1 MNFWKSLYICSVKS
15 RQSLSNQTAG
25 YCFYMTPIPTDLN
38 HFDGRRFN
46 SYSNYFTKQFGGRVQ
61 KISIDAGFSCPNRD
75 GKIST
80 GGCTFCSND
89 AFNPSYCRPEKSI
102 KQQIEEGIKF
112 HQRRY
117 RRANKYLAYFQP
129 FSNTYKPLE
138 ELKRIYAEAL
148 EPIDSRQHTAQR
160 RNDMDSKAEETPEII
175 GIVIGTRPD
184 LVDEALLQYLN
195 EIQKTHYVMLEYG
208 VESVYD
214 ETLKRVNRGH
224 DFATAERAI
233 HITADYGIPCG
244 AHFIFG
250 LPGESKT
257 MMLDAADV
265 ISQLPLT
272 TVKFHQLQIFKGT
285 KMAEE
290 YLEHPD
296 HFHLFDLEEY
306 IDFVIDFAERLNPDI
321 VIERFAGE
329 VPPRYLVSEPWMK
342 LRYDE
347 VLSRIE
353 KRMEERD
360 TWQGKTFIQF
370 FHATP

>member
-1 MNFWKSLYICSVKS
+1 M
-15 RQSLSNQTAG
+15 
-25 YCFYMTPIPTDLN
+25 
-38 HFDGRRFN
+38 
-46 SYSNYFTKQFGGRVQ
+46 
-61 KISIDAGFSCPNRD
+61 
-75 GKIST
+75 
-80 GGCTFCSND
+80 
-89 AFNPSYCRPEKSI
+89 
-102 KQQIEEGIKF
+102 
-112 HQRRY
+112 
-117 RRANKYLAYFQP
+117 
-129 FSNTYKPLE
+129 E
-138 ELKRIYAEAL
+138 ELKRIYEQAL
-148 EPIDSRQHTAQR
+148 EGIDSIPALSIA
-160 RNDMDSKAEETPEII
+160 RNDMPSKPQIV

-195 EIQKTHYVMLEYG
+195 EIHKTHYVMLEYG

-233 HITADYGIPCG
+233 RMTAEYGIPCG

-250 LPGESKT
+250 LPRETKA
-257 MMLDAADV
+257 MMLDAADI

-285 KMAEE
+285 TMAEE
-290 YLEHPD
+290 YLEHPE

-306 IDFVIDFAERLNPDI
+306 AERLNPDI

-329 VPPRYLVSEPWMK
+329 VPPRYLISEPWMK

-353 KRMEERD
+353 KRMEERN
-360 TWQGKTFIQF
+360 TWQGKRFL
-370 FHATP
+370 ATIA

>member
-1 MNFWKSLYICSVKS
+1 
-15 RQSLSNQTAG
+15 
-25 YCFYMTPIPTDLN
+25 MTYPWGDN
-38 HFDGRRFN
+38 RRFN

-80 GGCTFCSND
+80 GGCTFCSNE

-102 KQQIEEGIKF
+102 KQQIEEGIEF

-138 ELKRIYAEAL
+138 ELEGIYQQA
-148 EPIDSRQHTAQR
+148 
-160 RNDMDSKAEETPEII
+160 MDVPEIA

-184 LVDEALLQYLN
+184 LIDGNILQYLN
-195 EIQKTHYVMLEYG
+195 EIQKMHYVMLEYG

-214 ETLKRVNRGH
+214 ATLKRVNRGH

-233 HITADYGIPCG
+233 RMTADNGIPCG

-250 LPGESKT
+250 LPGETKT
-257 MMLDAADV
+257 MMLDAADI

-272 TVKFHQLQIFKGT
+272 TVKFHQLQIFNGT

-290 YLEHPD
+290 YLEHPE

-353 KRMEERD
+353 KRMEERN
-360 TWQGKTFIQF
+360 TWQGKTIQKPQN
-370 FHATP
+370 ASAS

>member
-1 MNFWKSLYICSVKS
+1 
-15 RQSLSNQTAG
+15 
-25 YCFYMTPIPTDLN
+25 MTYPWGDN
-38 HFDGRRFN
+38 RRFN
-46 SYSNYFTKQFGGRVQ
+46 SYSNYFSKQFGGRVQ

-75 GKIST
+75 GIISM
-80 GGCTFCSND
+80 GGCTFCSNE
-89 AFNPSYCRPEKSI
+89 AFNPSYCRPEKPI
-102 KQQIEEGIKF
+102 KQQIEEGIAF

-138 ELKRIYAEAL
+138 ELKDIYAQAL
-148 EPIDSRQHTAQR
+148 ES
-160 RNDMDSKAEETPEII
+160 PEIT

-184 LVDEALLQYLN
+184 LIDEALLQYLN
-195 EIQKTHYVMLEYG
+195 EIQRTHYVMLEYG

-224 DFATAERAI
+224 DSAAAEKAI
-233 HITADYGIPCG
+233 QLTADYGIPCG

-250 LPGESKT
+250 LPGETKA
-257 MMLDAADV
+257 MMLDAADI

-285 KMAEE
+285 TMAEE
-290 YLEHPD
+290 YLEYPE

-306 IDFVIDFAERLNPDI
+306 IDFVIDFAERLNPKI

-347 VLSRIE
+347 VLAKIE
-353 KRMEERD
+353 KRMEERQ
-360 TWQGKTFIQF
+360 TWQGRCYHGILL
-370 FHATP
+370 

>member
-1 MNFWKSLYICSVKS
+1 MSYPWGDN
-15 RQSLSNQTAG
+15 
-25 YCFYMTPIPTDLN
+25 
-38 HFDGRRFN
+38 RRFN

-80 GGCTFCSND
+80 GGCTFCSNA

-102 KQQIEEGIKF
+102 RQQIEEGIEF
-112 HQRRY
+112 HQKRY
-117 RRANKYLAYFQP
+117 RRANQYLAYFQP
-129 FSNTYKPLE
+129 FSNTYKPLA
-138 ELKRIYAEAL
+138 ELKRIYSEAL
-148 EPIDSRQHTAQR
+148 EVPSIL
-160 RNDMDSKAEETPEII
+160 

-184 LVDEALLQYLN
+184 LIDEAILQHLN

-224 DFATAERAI
+224 NFATAERAI
-233 HITADYGIPCG
+233 RMTADYGIPCG

-250 LPGESKT
+250 LPGECKE
-257 MMLDAADV
+257 MMLCAAEV
-265 ISQLPLT
+265 ISRLPLT

-285 KMAEE
+285 KMADE
-290 YLEHPD
+290 YIQHPE

-329 VPPRYLVSEPWMK
+329 VPPRFLVSEPWMK

-347 VLSRIE
+347 VLNRIE
-353 KRMEERD
+353 KQMEERE
-360 TWQGKTFIQF
+360 TWQGRMYQEK
-370 FHATP
+370 

>member
-1 MNFWKSLYICSVKS
+1 MIYFWGD
-15 RQSLSNQTAG
+15 N
-25 YCFYMTPIPTDLN
+25 
-38 HFDGRRFN
+38 RRFN
-46 SYSNYFTKQFGGRVQ
+46 SYSRYFAKQFGGRVQ

-80 GGCTFCSND
+80 GGCTFCSNE

-102 KQQIEEGIKF
+102 KQQIEEGIEF
-112 HQRRY
+112 HRRRY
-117 RRANKYLAYFQP
+117 RRAIQYLAYFQP

-138 ELKRIYAEAL
+138 ELKDIYNQAFEAIDSPLPACTCRNGMAPKAL
-148 EPIDSRQHTAQR
+148 E
-160 RNDMDSKAEETPEII
+160 KPEII

-184 LVDEALLQYLN
+184 LIDEGILQYLC
-195 EIQKTHYVMLEYG
+195 EIQKMHYVMLEYG

-214 ETLKRVNRGH
+214 DTLKRVNRGH
-224 DFATAERAI
+224 DFATAEKAI
-233 HITADYGIPCG
+233 RMTADYGIPCG

-257 MMLDAADV
+257 MMLDAADI

-290 YLEHPD
+290 YLQHPEI
-296 HFHLFDLEEY
+296 FHLFDLEEY

-353 KRMEERD
+353 KRMEERG
-360 TWQGKTFIQF
+360 TWQGKNVQV
-370 FHATP
+370 

>member
-1 MNFWKSLYICSVKS
+1 
-15 RQSLSNQTAG
+15 
-25 YCFYMTPIPTDLN
+25 MTYPWGDK
-38 HFDGRRFN
+38 RRFN
-46 SYSNYFTKQFGGRVQ
+46 SYSRYFAKQFGGRVQ

-75 GKIST
+75 GKISM
-80 GGCTFCSND
+80 GGCTFCSNE
-89 AFNPSYCRPEKSI
+89 AFNPSYCRPEKSV
-102 KQQIEEGIKF
+102 KQQIEEGIEF

-129 FSNTYKPLE
+129 FSNTYKPIE
-138 ELKRIYAEAL
+138 ELKCIYQQAL
-148 EPIDSRQHTAQR
+148 DI
-160 RNDMDSKAEETPEII
+160 PEIA

-184 LVDEALLQYLN
+184 LIDEDVLQYLGK
-195 EIQKTHYVMLEYG
+195 IQKTHYVILEYG

-224 DFATAERAI
+224 DFATAEKALRM
-233 HITADYGIPCG
+233 TADYGIPCG

-265 ISQLPLT
+265 ISHLPLT

-290 YLEHPD
+290 YQAHPEA
-296 HFHLFDLEEY
+296 FHLFDLEEY
-306 IDFVIDFAERLNPDI
+306 INFVIDFAERLNPEI

-329 VPPRYLVSEPWMK
+329 VPPRFLVSEPWMK

-347 VLSRIE
+347 VLTRIE
-353 KRMEERD
+353 KRMEEWD
-360 TWQGKTFIQF
+360 TWQGRLFQ
-370 FHATP
+370 H

>member
-1 MNFWKSLYICSVKS
+1 MD
-15 RQSLSNQTAG
+15 
-25 YCFYMTPIPTDLN
+25 PIPTYMN

-46 SYSNYFTKQFGGRVQ
+46 SYSNYFKKQFGGRVQ

-102 KQQIEEGIKF
+102 KQQIEEGIEF

-117 RRANKYLAYFQP
+117 RRASKYLAYFQP

-138 ELKRIYAEAL
+138 ELKKIYAEAL
-148 EPIDSRQHTAQR
+148 GPIDSIHPHPYT
-160 RNDMDSKAEETPEII
+160 RNDMGSEAIETPRVI

-195 EIQKTHYVMLEYG
+195 EIQQTHYVMLEYG

-224 DFATAERAI
+224 GFATAERAI
-233 HITADYGIPCG
+233 RMTADYGIPCG

-257 MMLDAADV
+257 MMLDTAAV
-265 ISQLPLT
+265 ISLLPLT

-285 KMAEE
+285 AMTEE
-290 YLEHPD
+290 YHEHPE

-360 TWQGKTFIQF
+360 TWQGRLYQPI
-370 FHATP
+370 

>member
-1 MNFWKSLYICSVKS
+1 
-15 RQSLSNQTAG
+15 
-25 YCFYMTPIPTDLN
+25 MTPIPTDLN
-38 HFDGRRFN
+38 HFDNRHFN
-46 SYSNYFTKQFGGRVQ
+46 SYSSYFKRQFGGRVQ

-80 GGCTFCSND
+80 GGCTFCSNA
-89 AFNPSYCRPEKSI
+89 AFNPSYCKPEKSI
-102 KQQIEEGIKF
+102 RQQIEEGIVF

-117 RRANKYLAYFQP
+117 RRASKYLAYFQP

-138 ELKRIYAEAL
+138 ELKGIYQQAL
-148 EPIDSRQHTAQR
+148 EI
-160 RNDMDSKAEETPEII
+160 PEIT

-184 LVDEALLQYLN
+184 LVDEHILQYLS
-195 EIQKTHYVMLEYG
+195 EIRQTHYVMLEYG

-214 ETLKRVNRGH
+214 ETLLRVNRGH

-233 HITADYGIPCG
+233 RLTAQYGIPCG

-265 ISQLPLT
+265 ISRLPLT
-272 TVKFHQLQIFKGT
+272 TVKFHQLQIFKDT

-290 YLEHPD
+290 YQQHPE
-296 HFHLFDLEEY
+296 HFHLFDLGEY
-306 IDFVIDFAERLNPDI
+306 IDFVIDFAERLNPAI

-347 VLSRIE
+347 VLNRIE
-353 KRMEERD
+353 KRMEDRD
-360 TWQGKTFIQF
+360 TWQGKFWR
-370 FHATP
+370 

>member
-1 MNFWKSLYICSVKS
+1 MVYPW
-15 RQSLSNQTAG
+15 G
-25 YCFYMTPIPTDLN
+25 DE
-38 HFDGRRFN
+38 RRFN
-46 SYSNYFTKQFGGRVQ
+46 SYSRYFAKQFGGRVQ
-61 KISIDAGFSCPNRD
+61 KISVDAGFSCPNRD

-80 GGCTFCSND
+80 GGCTFCCNE
-89 AFNPSYCRPEKSI
+89 AFNPSYCRPGKSI
-102 KQQIEEGIKF
+102 KQQIEEGIEF

-138 ELKRIYAEAL
+138 ELKGIYSQAFEA
-148 EPIDSRQHTAQR
+148 IDSQLPTSPH
-160 RNDMDSKAEETPEII
+160 RNDMTSKALGKPEIV

-184 LVDEALLQYLN
+184 LIDEDILHHLC
-195 EIQKTHYVMLEYG
+195 EIQKSHYVMLEYG

-214 ETLKRVNRGH
+214 ETLKRINRGH
-224 DFATAERAI
+224 DFATAEKAI
-233 HITADYGIPCG
+233 RMTADYGIPCG

-250 LPGESKT
+250 LPGESKA

-265 ISQLPLT
+265 ISRLPLT

-285 KMAEE
+285 MMAEE
-290 YLEHPD
+290 YLEHPE

-347 VLSRIE
+347 VLNRIE

-360 TWQGKTFIQF
+360 SWQGKRLSV
-370 FHATP
+370 

>member
-1 MNFWKSLYICSVKS
+1 MVYSW
-15 RQSLSNQTAG
+15 G
-25 YCFYMTPIPTDLN
+25 DE
-38 HFDGRRFN
+38 RRFN
-46 SYSNYFTKQFGGRVQ
+46 SYSRYFAKQFGGRVQ

-102 KQQIEEGIKF
+102 KQQIVEGIEF

-138 ELKRIYAEAL
+138 ELKSIYEQAFEA
-148 EPIDSRQHTAQR
+148 IDSLLPTYQC
-160 RNDMDSKAEETPEII
+160 RNDMAPKALEEPKII

-184 LVDEALLQYLN
+184 IVDNCILQLLS
-195 EIQKTHYVMLEYG
+195 EIQKAHYVMLEYG

-214 ETLKRVNRGH
+214 ATLERVNRGH
-224 DFATAERAI
+224 DFATAEKAI
-233 HITADYGIPCG
+233 RMTAEYGIPCG

-250 LPGESKT
+250 LPGETKT
-257 MMLDAADV
+257 MMLDAADI

-290 YLEHPD
+290 YLQHPE

-329 VPPRYLVSEPWMK
+329 VPPRFLVSDPWMK

-347 VLSRIE
+347 VLCRIE
-353 KRMEERD
+353 KRMKERD
-360 TWQGKTFIQF
+360 TWQGRLFS
-370 FHATP
+370 

>member
-1 MNFWKSLYICSVKS
+1 MVYSW
-15 RQSLSNQTAG
+15 G
-25 YCFYMTPIPTDLN
+25 DE
-38 HFDGRRFN
+38 RRFN

-80 GGCTFCSND
+80 GGCTFCSNE

-102 KQQIEEGIKF
+102 KQQIEEGIEF
-112 HQRRY
+112 HRKRY
-117 RRANKYLAYFQP
+117 RRASQYLAYFQP

-138 ELKRIYAEAL
+138 ELKSIYQQAFEA
-148 EPIDSRQHTAQR
+148 IDSSTPISIARKCSAFDAV
-160 RNDMDSKAEETPEII
+160 NDMDSKPHII

-184 LVDEALLQYLN
+184 LIDVGILQHLN
-195 EIQKTHYVMLEYG
+195 EIQKTHFVMLEYG

-214 ETLKRVNRGH
+214 DTLKRVNRGH
-224 DFATAERAI
+224 DFATAEKAI
-233 HITADYGIPCG
+233 RMTADYGIPCG

-257 MMLDAADV
+257 MMLDAADI

-290 YLEHPD
+290 YLQHPEA
-296 HFHLFDLEEY
+296 FHLFDLEEY

-353 KRMEERD
+353 KRMEERG
-360 TWQGKTFIQF
+360 TWQGKKV
-370 FHATP
+370 PM

>member
-1 MNFWKSLYICSVKS
+1 MLYPWGDK
-15 RQSLSNQTAG
+15 
-25 YCFYMTPIPTDLN
+25 
-38 HFDGRRFN
+38 RRFN
-46 SYSNYFTKQFGGRVQ
+46 SYSRYFTKQFGGRVQ

-75 GKIST
+75 GRIST
-80 GGCTFCSND
+80 GGCTFCSNE

-102 KQQIEEGIKF
+102 RQQIDEGIEF
-112 HQRRY
+112 HRRRY

-129 FSNTYKPLE
+129 FSNTYKPIE
-138 ELKRIYAEAL
+138 ELKIIYEQAL
-148 EPIDSRQHTAQR
+148 EV
-160 RNDMDSKAEETPEII
+160 PEIV

-184 LVDEALLQYLN
+184 LVDNGILQLLN
-195 EIQKTHYVMLEYG
+195 EIQETHYVMLEYG

-214 ETLKRVNRGH
+214 ETLRRINRGH
-224 DFATAERAI
+224 DFATAEKAI
-233 HITADYGIPCG
+233 QLTAHYGIPCG

-250 LPGESKT
+250 LPGESKET
-257 MMLDAADV
+257 MLRAADI

-272 TVKFHQLQIFKGT
+272 TVKFHQLQIFKET

-290 YLEHPD
+290 YILHPD

-306 IDFVIDFAERLNPDI
+306 IDFVVDFAERLNPNI

-347 VLSRIE
+347 VLVKIE

-360 TWQGKTFIQF
+360 TWQGRLYRHQQ
-370 FHATP
+370 ADLDSN

>member
-1 MNFWKSLYICSVKS
+1 
-15 RQSLSNQTAG
+15 
-25 YCFYMTPIPTDLN
+25 MTYPWGDN
-38 HFDGRRFN
+38 RRFN

-80 GGCTFCSND
+80 GGCTFCSNE

-102 KQQIEEGIKF
+102 KKQIEEGIAF

-117 RRANKYLAYFQP
+117 RKANKYLAYFQP

-138 ELKRIYAEAL
+138 ELKKIYAEAL
-148 EPIDSRQHTAQR
+148 EGIDSSLAPSHA
-160 RNDMDSKAEETPEII
+160 RNDMPSKEPEII

-233 HITADYGIPCG
+233 RMTAESGIPCG

-257 MMLDAADV
+257 MMLDAADI
-265 ISQLPLT
+265 ISRLPLT

-285 KMAEE
+285 TMAEE
-290 YLEHPD
+290 YLEHPE

-306 IDFVIDFAERLNPDI
+306 IDFVIDFAERLNPHI

-329 VPPRYLVSEPWMK
+329 VPPRFLVSEPWMK

-347 VLSRIE
+347 VLAKIE
-353 KRMEERD
+353 KRMEERK
-360 TWQGKTFIQF
+360 TWQGRCYHGIIL
-370 FHATP
+370 

>member
-1 MNFWKSLYICSVKS
+1 
-15 RQSLSNQTAG
+15 
-25 YCFYMTPIPTDLN
+25 MTYPWGDN
-38 HFDGRRFN
+38 RRFN

-80 GGCTFCSND
+80 GGCTFCSNE

-102 KQQIEEGIKF
+102 KQQIKEGIVF
-112 HQRRY
+112 HQKRY
-117 RRANKYLAYFQP
+117 RRASRYLAYFQP
-129 FSNTYKPLE
+129 YSNTYKPLE
-138 ELKRIYAEAL
+138 ELKSIYRQAMEA
-148 EPIDSRQHTAQR
+148 IDSSPAQSPS
-160 RNDMDSKAEETPEII
+160 RNDMASKALETPKII

-184 LVDEALLQYLN
+184 LIDEGLLKYLN

-224 DFATAERAI
+224 DFATAEKAI
-233 HITADYGIPCG
+233 RMTADYGIPCG

-250 LPGESKT
+250 LPGESKA
-257 MMLDAADV
+257 MMLNAADI
-265 ISQLPLT
+265 ISQLPVT

-290 YLEHPD
+290 YQSHPE
-296 HFHLFDLEEY
+296 HFHLFDLDEY
-306 IDFVIDFAERLNPDI
+306 IDFVIDFAEQFNPNI

-347 VLSRIE
+347 VLTRIE
-353 KRMEERD
+353 KRMAERD
-360 TWQGKTFIQF
+360 TWQGKMLSV
-370 FHATP
+370 

>member
-1 MNFWKSLYICSVKS
+1 MIYFWGD
-15 RQSLSNQTAG
+15 N
-25 YCFYMTPIPTDLN
+25 
-38 HFDGRRFN
+38 RRFN
-46 SYSNYFTKQFGGRVQ
+46 SYSRYFAKQFGGRVQ

-80 GGCTFCSND
+80 GGCTFCSNE

-102 KQQIEEGIKF
+102 KQQIEEGIEF
-112 HQRRY
+112 HRRRY
-117 RRANKYLAYFQP
+117 RRASQYLAYFQP

-138 ELKRIYAEAL
+138 ELKDIYDQAFEA
-148 EPIDSRQHTAQR
+148 IDSPLPTCPS
-160 RNDMDSKAEETPEII
+160 RNDMAPKALEKPEII

-184 LVDEALLQYLN
+184 LIDEGILQYLC

-214 ETLKRVNRGH
+214 DTLKRVNRGH
-224 DFATAERAI
+224 DFATAEKAI
-233 HITADYGIPCG
+233 RITADYGIPCG

-257 MMLDAADV
+257 MMLDAADI

-290 YLEHPD
+290 YLQHPEI
-296 HFHLFDLEEY
+296 FHLFDLEEY

-353 KRMEERD
+353 KRMEERG
-360 TWQGKTFIQF
+360 TWQGKNVQV
-370 FHATP
+370 

>member
-1 MNFWKSLYICSVKS
+1 MEN
-15 RQSLSNQTAG
+15 
-25 YCFYMTPIPTDLN
+25 PTEYPWGDN
-38 HFDGRRFN
+38 RRFN
-46 SYSNYFTKQFGGRVQ
+46 SYNNYFTKQFGSRVQ

-89 AFNPSYCRPEKSI
+89 AFNPSYCKPEKSI
-102 KQQIEEGIKF
+102 RQQIEEGIEF
-112 HQRRY
+112 HKRRY
-117 RRANKYLAYFQP
+117 RRANQYLAYFQP

-138 ELKRIYAEAL
+138 ELKKIYSQAL
-148 EPIDSRQHTAQR
+148 EIQ
-160 RNDMDSKAEETPEII
+160 EIA

-184 LVDEALLQYLN
+184 LIDKDILKYLA
-195 EIQKTHYVMLEYG
+195 EIQKTHYVMVEYG
-208 VESVYD
+208 IESVYD

-224 DFATAERAI
+224 NFATAQQAVKL
-233 HITADYGIPCG
+233 TASYGLPCG

-250 LPGESKT
+250 LPGETKA
-257 MMLDAADV
+257 MMLDAADI
-265 ISQLPLT
+265 ISQMPLT
-272 TVKFHQLQIFKGT
+272 TVKFHQLQIFKNT
-285 KMAEE
+285 KMADE
-290 YLEHPD
+290 YLRYPE

-306 IDFVIDFAERLNPDI
+306 VDFVIDFAERLNPDI

-347 VLSRIE
+347 VLVRIE

-360 TWQGKTFIQF
+360 TYQGRLFQQTLS
-370 FHATP
+370 

>member
-1 MNFWKSLYICSVKS
+1 
-15 RQSLSNQTAG
+15 
-25 YCFYMTPIPTDLN
+25 MTYPWGDN
-38 HFDGRRFN
+38 RRFN

-102 KQQIEEGIKF
+102 KQQIEEGIEF

-138 ELKRIYAEAL
+138 ELKKIYEQAFEA
-148 EPIDSRQHTAQR
+148 IDSHQHTAQR
-160 RNDMDSKAEETPEII
+160 WNDMTSKAMETPQII

-184 LVDEALLQYLN
+184 LVDEDLLQYHN
-195 EIQKTHYVMLEYG
+195 EIQKTHYIMLEYG

-233 HITADYGIPCG
+233 HLTADYGIPCG

-290 YLEHPD
+290 YLEYPD

-347 VLSRIE
+347 VLAHIE
-353 KRMEERD
+353 KRMEKRD
-360 TWQGKTFIQF
+360 TWQGRLYQDAN
-370 FHATP
+370 HDM